1 MVGVRGGGQ
10 ELQVLPEQAQ
20 QCRPRVSLTAQ
31 QAPLHAVPALL
42 PAVFIDVSQNGK
54 LLTAAACISR
64 YPQLQGALSSHQTQQ
79 HQQAAAVDDNSQIGW
94 LAPEPEPVHPSQ
106 PVQHA
111 VLLPPSVVTVW
122 ASLARSMVTAHQR
135 RGESDFVAQWL
146 FQLLALDS
154 QAVEWSHVLH

>member
-1 MVGVRGGGQ
+1 MGVVRSCR
-10 ELQVLPEQAQ
+10 VVPEHNSAGTG
-20 QCRPRVSLTAQ
+20 CSRPNKHLRMLF
-31 QAPLHAVPALL
+31 LLL
-42 PAVFIDVSQNGK
+42 PAVFMDVSQNGK

-64 YPQLQGALSSHQTQQ
+64 YPQLQGALSSHQAQQ
-79 HQQAAAVDDNSQIGW
+79 HQHAAAVDANSQIGW

-106 PVQHA
+106 PLQHA
-111 VLLPPSVVTVW
+111 VSPPPGVVTVW

-154 QAVEWSHVLH
+154 RAVEWSHVLR